1 MSTIDYY
8 DQNAQEYYE
17 RTVDADLAEIREYF
31 LGFLRRDARI
41 LDFGCGSGRD
51 AKAFAEALGIGTATF
66 WRWIREGRLPQGTRL
81 SARCTVW
88 PVTAL
93 EDFVRQQGASREA

>member
-1 MSTIDYY
+1 MHIF
-8 DQNAQEYYE
+8 
-17 RTVDADLAEIREYF
+17 V
-31 LGFLRRDARI
+31 
-41 LDFGCGSGRD
+41 GRYNLTTLSR
-51 AKAFAEALGIGTATF
+51 AKDFAEALGIGTSTF

-93 EDFVRQQGASREA
+93 EDFVRQQGADREA

>member
-1 MSTIDYY
+1 MPEVTRY
-8 DQNAQEYYE
+8 
-17 RTVDADLAEIREYF
+17 
-31 LGFLRRDARI
+31 LR
-41 LDFGCGSGRD
+41 
-51 AKAFAEALGIGTATF
+51 AKAFAEALGIGTSTF

-93 EDFVRQQGASREA
+93 

>member
-1 MSTIDYY
+1 MPEVTRY
-8 DQNAQEYYE
+8 
-17 RTVDADLAEIREYF
+17 
-31 LGFLRRDARI
+31 LR
-41 LDFGCGSGRD
+41 
-51 AKAFAEALGIGTATF
+51 AKAFAEALGIGTSTF

-93 EDFVRQQGASREA
+93 EDFVRQQGAKQGGLGHDPKEKPPRLGGGGGR

>member
-1 MSTIDYY
+1 MSETPRY
-8 DQNAQEYYE
+8 
-17 RTVDADLAEIREYF
+17 
-31 LGFLRRDARI
+31 LR
-41 LDFGCGSGRD
+41 
-51 AKAFAEALGIGTATF
+51 AKDFAEALGIGTSTF